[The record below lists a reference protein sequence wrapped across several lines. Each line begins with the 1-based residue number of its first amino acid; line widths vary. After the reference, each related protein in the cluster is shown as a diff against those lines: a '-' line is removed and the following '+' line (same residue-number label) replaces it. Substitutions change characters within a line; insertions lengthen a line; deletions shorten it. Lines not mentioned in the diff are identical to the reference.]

1 MFAKILVG
9 SRRVSLKPSRRGAAV
24 VEAALVLPIVI
35 TFLFGIL
42 EYGRYVMTL
51 QMVTN
56 AAREGANYALSHT
69 QPVTIAGVTTGNA
82 TTDVTNVINTAMAGR
97 SLYGQVTQ
105 VYTSDSLGNNLGAWT
120 NAQDGQSVCVRITG
134 SYPVLL
140 GRMIALPASIP
151 VVAQVVMRSE
161 SN

>member
-1 MFAKILVG
+1 MFAGVLVE
-9 SRRVSLKPSRRGAAV
+9 SRGALLKTSRRGAAV
-24 VEAALVLPIVI
+24 VEAALVLPVIIV
-35 TFLFGIL
+35 FLFGIL

-56 AAREGANYALSHT
+56 AAREGAHYALSHS
-69 QPVTIAGVTTGNA
+69 QPVTIAGVTAGNA
-82 TTDVTNVINTAMAGR
+82 TSDVTNVVNTAMAGR
-97 SLYGQVTQ
+97 QLYGQATQ

-134 SYPVLL
+134 SYPVIL
-140 GRMIALPASIP
+140 GRMISLPTSIP
-151 VVAQVVMRSE
+151 VVSQVVMRSE